1 MFYQIYKIFLTTMA
15 RVYFIAPYCDRWELR
30 DKSLVVIIGEQVQ
43 SFHFIQTIYNW
54 SKDLIVCTNG
64 KPFQNSAQKALV
76 QNKGIRIMA
85 LQQEFPLSRNY

>member
-1 MFYQIYKIFLTTMA
+1 MA

-43 SFHFIQTIYNW
+43 SFHFNQTIYNW
-54 SKDLIVCTNG
+54 SKDLIVCTC
-64 KPFQNSAQKALV
+64 KPQNSAQKALL

-85 LQQEFPLSRNY
+85 LQQEFLNPVYVVTGN

>member
-1 MFYQIYKIFLTTMA
+1 MA

-43 SFHFIQTIYNW
+43 SFHFNQTIYNW
-54 SKDLIVCTNG
+54 SKDLIVCTDG
-64 KPFQNSAQKALV
+64 KPFQNSAQKALL

-85 LQQEFPLSRNY
+85 LQQEFLNPVYVVTGN